1 MPDRSLDAGPRGSA
15 LAQPP
20 VATTSSPTLG
30 MAATVRN
37 DLPSA
42 PVFFT
47 ICSKNFMAQALTL
60 HESLVAAYGPVRF
73 YLVLCDTSEGLDLL
87 SFPFSI
93 IEIDLLGISEWDA
106 MCDRYSITE
115 LNTSVKPFAF
125 EYIFDAHPGAEVV
138 YLDPDILVVS
148 RLDEVSEL
156 FAKGAH
162 CVLTPHIAEPAE
174 HAEFNDQKFLQ
185 FGVYNLGFCAMKDT
199 PEVRRAVSWWG
210 RRLLRD
216 CLIDLPNGIFVDQKW
231 ADLLPAYIESTRIL
245 RHCGYNVAYWNL
257 SQRRVF
263 RGSDRWRSNDQELR
277 FAHFS
282 GSVIGSKTVFSRHSG
297 TYNRSNVGDLALLLA
312 RFEERLFAN
321 GHRWFKKLRFG
332 YKWNGASETN
342 LHTPE
347 NSGVMPSE
355 DDEDAVD
362 RMPWLPVSTFT
373 SSAQYRSA
381 QVFDA
386 GVLAARAALERS
398 LLPQGE
404 QTFKVPGTCALCGA
418 ETEFQVSFMFAPD
431 READGVRLPNWRE
444 HLDCEHCK
452 LVNRVRASL
461 HFFQQRFR
469 PRPTDSIYLTEAVTR
484 TFNWLSDRFE
494 HVTGSEYLGPD
505 HAPGALV
512 NGVRNEDLQR
522 LSFPSGSFEYILSF
536 DVLEHVPDADGAF
549 RELYR
554 CLKPGGSVLFT
565 APFSVS
571 AEENIV
577 RAVMRSD
584 STIEHLLP
592 PEYHGNPVDPDHGSL
607 AFRAFGWEM
616 LDTLRCVGFERAEA
630 HIYWSRL
637 LGYLGPHQ
645 LVFTATKPAGRPDTP

>member
-1 MPDRSLDAGPRGSA
+1 MPDQLLEVRPGSSA
-15 LAQPP
+15 LLQPP
-20 VATTSSPTLG
+20 GATTSTVTMSV
-30 MAATVRN
+30 AATSGA
-37 DLPSA
+37 DLPHA
-42 PVFFT
+42 PIFFS
-47 ICSKNFMAQALTL
+47 ICSKNFLAQALTL
-60 HESLVAAYGPVRF
+60 HESLVAVYGPVRF
-73 YLVLCDTSEGLDLL
+73 YLVLCDTSEGIDLL
-87 SFPFSI
+87 SFPFPV
-93 IEIDLLGISEWDA
+93 IEIEALGISEWNA

-125 EYIFDAHPGAEVV
+125 EYIFDGNPGAEVV

-148 RLDEVSEL
+148 RLDEVSQL

-174 HAEFNDQKFLQ
+174 YAEFNDQKFLQ
-185 FGVYNLGFCAMKDT
+185 YGVYNLGFCAMKDT

-210 RRLLRD
+210 RRLIHH

-231 ADLLPAYIESTRIL
+231 ADLLPAYIDSTRIL

-263 RGSDRWRSNDQELR
+263 SGSDGWRSNDQALR

-282 GSVIGSKTVFSRHSG
+282 GSVVGSKTVFSRHSG
-297 TYNRSNVGDLALLLA
+297 TYNRSNIGDLALLLSH
-312 RFEERLFAN
+312 FEARLFAN
-321 GHRWFKKLRFG
+321 GHRWFKTLRFG
-332 YKWNGASETN
+332 YKWNGASGTN

-347 NSGVMPSE
+347 NSGVASSQ
-355 DDEDAVD
+355 DEESVID
-362 RMPWLPVSTFT
+362 RMPWLPVRTF
-373 SSAQYRSA
+373 SSGAHFRSA

-386 GVLAARAALERS
+386 GVLAARGALERS

-404 QTFKVPGTCALCGA
+404 QPFKMPGRCALCGA

-431 READGVRLPNWRE
+431 READGVRVPNWRE
-444 HLDCEHCK
+444 HLDCQHCK

-461 HFFQQRFR
+461 HFFHQRFR
-469 PRPTDSIYLTEAVTR
+469 PNAKDSIYLTEAITP
-484 TFNWLSDRFE
+484 TYTWLSDRFE
-494 HVTGSEYLGPD
+494 RVVGSEYLGPD

-512 NGVRNEDLQR
+512 NGVRHEDLQH
-522 LSFPSGSFEYILSF
+522 LSFGSESFDYILSF
-536 DVLEHVPDADGAF
+536 DVLGHVPDVDRAF
-549 RELYR
+549 RELHR

-565 APFSVS
+565 VPFSVS

-584 STIEHLLP
+584 STIEHVLP
-592 PEYHGNPVDPDHGSL
+592 PEYRGNLVDPDHGS
-607 AFRAFGWEM
+607 RAFGWEM
-616 LDTLRCVGFERAEA
+616 LDALRRVGFECVEA
-630 HIYWSRL
+630 HLYWSRL

-645 LVFTATKPAGRPDTP
+645 LVFTATRPAARPATL